1 MGSDKLTRFNRR
13 LKKSKKDKQD
23 KNQYEDKTFNKDME
37 REKRRL
43 EDRRVSRIR
52 SFSEWVDKNPDDDPI
67 DEEMEALLK
76 HTSTNGEN

>member
-23 KNQYEDKTFNKDME
+23 RNQHEDKTFNKDME
-37 REKRRL
+37 REKRRS